1 MTVAEVITEVRT
13 LVQDTRAPYRYS
25 DAVLLRFLNQ
35 TVRRMATIRPD
46 LFTVIGEIPTVAGTV
61 IQRIPTTGIRLVEIY
76 NVQGGGVITEVN
88 KDALDQTAPMWR
100 SSSAGVPVNYV
111 RHVRNPGMF
120 FLYPAPQSGTVLVA
134 EYSETPAPYAL
145 GDTITV
151 PGDAYIPT
159 LINGIVY
166 LTQSID
172 DEHVN
177 SGRAKLF
184 NDAFVQD
191 LIADMKT
198 QQLTDTDAG
207 SLDPKQVV

>member
-1 MTVAEVITEVRT
+1 MTPVEVITEVRT
-13 LVQDTRAPYRYS
+13 LVQDTRTPFRYS
-25 DAVLLRFLNQ
+25 DVVLLRFLNQ

-46 LFTVIGEIPTVAGTV
+46 LFTVIGEIPTAAATV
-61 IQRIPTTGIRLVEIY
+61 VQRIPADGIRLVEIY
-76 NVQGGGVITEVN
+76 NVQGGGVVTEVN
-88 KDALDQTAPMWR
+88 KDALDQTLPMWR
-100 SSSAGVPVNYV
+100 SAPAGVPVNYI
-111 RHVRNPGMF
+111 RHVRNPGTF
-120 FLYPAPQSGTVLVA
+120 FLYPPPQSGTILVA
-134 EYSETPAPYAL
+134 EYSAVPAPYAL

-184 NDAFVQD
+184 NDAFIQD